1 MGYRSDVA
9 LAMYKTDYDKLIEFS
24 KQRMDDD
31 NDCVSLY
38 DFITKYV
45 DDIIPKKDNKI
56 VILCWE
62 WVKWYE
68 EYYHIATLN
77 EYLEDNDIDYTFVRI
92 GEELDDNEE
101 IRAKD
106 DDLAWIVNIQ
116 RFIDVRGE

>member
-56 VILCWE
+56 VILCWK

>member
-9 LAMYKTDYDKLIEFS
+9 LAMYKNDYDKLIEFS

-77 EYLEDNDIDYTFVRI
+77 EYLADNDIDYTFVRI